1 MHRVLQVLCFYV
13 FFISAENS
21 LVEISS
27 SSPVVTLTNSS
38 QMNIPTGTKLETQPW
53 TYTITLRT
61 INENA
66 VLLEQEVDGL
76 IAVLKVCFI

>member
-1 MHRVLQVLCFYV
+1 
-13 FFISAENS
+13 
-21 LVEISS
+21 
-27 SSPVVTLTNSS
+27 
-38 QMNIPTGTKLETQPW
+38 MNIPTGTKLETQPW